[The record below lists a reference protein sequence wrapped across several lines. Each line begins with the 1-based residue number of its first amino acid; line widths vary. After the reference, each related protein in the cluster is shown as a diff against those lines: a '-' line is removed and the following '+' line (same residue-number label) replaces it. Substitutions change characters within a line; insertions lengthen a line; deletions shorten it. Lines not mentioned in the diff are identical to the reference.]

1 MRGMNKSIILAA
13 AARVAAYAATS
24 SQILTMQ
31 EAGLVIDGA
40 FEQTTKAMAASRT
53 RGGGT
58 VYVPAGYVDRSKYMP
73 HQNEREMARRVRQME
88 A

>member
-1 MRGMNKSIILAA
+1 MRGMSRSILLAA
-13 AARVAAYAATS
+13 AAFEAAYVAKS
-24 SQILTMQ
+24 NDLLTDIT
-31 EAGLVIDGA
+31 ARRVIGGA

-58 VYVPAGYVDRSKYMP
+58 VYVPAGYVDRSKHMP
-73 HQNEREMARRVRQME
+73 HQGEREMARRVRQME